1 MSSNKVVKK
10 EKLRA
15 FKSIWDF
22 FAGNNKSPKTI
33 EVLMDLAKL
42 EINLKKLRRLEK
54 DQEEFEKETIILE
67 RAKCKFYNSPSSS
80 LEHYL
85 AKRDIEKI
93 LKIRL

>member
-10 EKLRA
+10 EKLRP
-15 FKSIWDF
+15 FKRLWDF

-54 DQEEFEKETIILE
+54 DQEEFEKIV
-67 RAKCKFYNSPSSS
+67 
-80 LEHYL
+80 
-85 AKRDIEKI
+85 D
-93 LKIRL
+93 